1 MSIALRVRLLQAAIS
16 AAILAMAAMVYYA
29 MWSTDYYQKRVKWT
43 NHELAAI
50 SALKSNA
57 NRFAEQIAEFLLIGE
72 PERPDL
78 LGARAELEAGF
89 GRVEGVIRG
98 EFGFLKGRQEGE
110 EDLDGLH
117 RLDRMR
123 TLYQEI
129 NVAVAHASQLRE
141 EGRQDEAI
149 LLFRRE
155 IENRLDVEFDALLTG
170 AILDE
175 EEEVRRTERRAD
187 ELWHRLALATAIVTL
202 MAIAA
207 SLVSGMLIARS
218 LRRPIMLLAD
228 GTEAVAQGRLDHRI
242 DYDGRDELG
251 TLARRFNA
259 MAATQEEQRKLLLG
273 ARSELERQVAERTA
287 ELAAANKRLTDINKL
302 RIRFLADISHELR
315 TPLTVLRGEAEI
327 ALRHGPK
334 PETVYC
340 DTLERIVAQASDMTR
355 LVEDLLFIS
364 RSETDTLR
372 FEMRPTVLPR
382 LVAEAVREVEVLR
395 RRNRLTIEAKYP
407 PWPMRIEADP
417 QRFKQAV
424 TILLDNAV
432 KYSPAGRAV
441 TVEVAAADGH
451 AEISVRNEGEGI
463 PAEELP
469 HVFDRSYRGRAPHA
483 SSQQGSG
490 LGLAIARWLVE
501 KHGGEIAI
509 ISGEGRFTE
518 VRLRVPMAEAASDG
532 EDSDGRGRPQDSE
545 LRQTRA

>member
-1 MSIALRVRLLQAAIS
+1 MSIASRVRLLLVVIS
-16 AAILAMAAMVYYA
+16 VAILAMAAVVYFTIWY
-29 MWSTDYYQKRVKWT
+29 TDHYRRRAEWT

-50 SALKSNA
+50 TALKVNA
-57 NRFAEQIAEFLLIGE
+57 NRFSEQIAEFLLVGE
-72 PERPDL
+72 PERPDFES
-78 LGARAELEAGF
+78 A
-89 GRVEGVIRG
+89 RVEMEEGFEKLEGVMRG
-98 EFGFLKGRQEGE
+98 ESSFLRRHEEE

-129 NVAVAHASQLRE
+129 SRAVAQVFHLRE
-141 EGRQDEAI
+141 QGRQEEAV
-149 LLFRRE
+149 LLFRHE
-155 IENRLDVEFDALLTG
+155 IENRLDAEFDNLLTG

-175 EEEVRRTERRAD
+175 EEEVHQTERRAD
-187 ELWHRLALATAIVTL
+187 ELWRRLALATAAVTV
-202 MAIAA
+202 AAAAA
-207 SLVSGMLIARS
+207 SLISGLLIARS
-218 LRRPIMLLAD
+218 LKRPIALLAE

-242 DYDGRDELG
+242 AYDGRDELG

-259 MAATQEEQRKLLLG
+259 MAATQEDQRRLLLG
-273 ARSELERQVAERTA
+273 ARSHLERQVAERTA
-287 ELAAANKRLTDINKL
+287 ELAAANKRLTDLNRL
-302 RIRFLADISHELR
+302 RVRFLADISHELR

-334 PETVYC
+334 PEAVYR

-372 FEMRPTVLPR
+372 FEMRPAVLQD

-395 RRNRLTIEAKYP
+395 RHKRLAIEARYP
-407 PWPMRIEADP
+407 PRPVRIQADP
-417 QRFKQAV
+417 QRLRQAV

-432 KYSPAGRAV
+432 KYSPAGRALA
-441 TVEVAAADGH
+441 VEVTATNGCGEVA
-451 AEISVRNEGEGI
+451 VRNEGEGI

-469 HVFDRSYRGRAPHA
+469 HVFDRFYRGRAPHA

-490 LGLAIARWLVE
+490 LGLAIAKWLVE

-509 ISGEGRFTE
+509 SSEEGRFTE
-518 VRLRVPMAEAASDG
+518 VRLRVAKAEVTSDG
-532 EDSDGRGRPQDSE
+532 QNLDGRGRSQDSE
-545 LRQTRA
+545 LRQARA